1 MRPEVDRKLCASCA
15 GKERWYPT
23 PVSQLDLFLNPHIKK
38 TSAVPN
44 GYAIRKN
51 ICYGIQHLQYL
62 SETLTQ
68 FSLTSVLITMTYKQ
82 FIVTGMAIIEGI
94 LYNELKARDLLRTNA
109 WELLKESSSP
119 ETDIGGAVIKV
130 DTRILRK
137 RSVPVEEEP
146 VFDRLL
152 RVAEKKRV
160 FGTDSKFY
168 AQAHHLRK
176 LRNKVH
182 LFLTGGD
189 LDSDWKAF
197 GFKEFEL
204 MKTALLALLSG
215 KPFSPGAAER
225 EYLKFLAPWK
235 ALGVPE

>member
-1 MRPEVDRKLCASCA
+1 MQPEVERKLCASCA

-23 PVSQLDLFLNPHIKK
+23 PVSQLDFFLSPHIKK
-38 TSAVPN
+38 TSTVPN

-68 FSLTSVLITMTYKQ
+68 LRLSGVLITMTYKQ
-82 FIVTGMAIIEGI
+82 FVVTGMGIIEGI
-94 LYNELKARDLLRTNA
+94 LYNELKARNLLRTNE

-119 ETDIGGAVIKV
+119 ETDIGGPVIRV
-130 DTRILRK
+130 DTKVLRK
-137 RSVPVEEEP
+137 RSVPVEEDP

-182 LFLTGGD
+182 LFVTGSD
-189 LDSDWKAF
+189 LDSDWNAF

-215 KPFSPGAAER
+215 GPFSPDAAQQEFLR
-225 EYLKFLAPWK
+225 FLAPWK
-235 ALGVPE
+235 GLGVPE